1 MTEFNIGDTVQV
13 TSGAMAHSV
22 GTVVYLYEKT
32 GKYLV
37 RTGAGAQDYHAP
49 DEIELFNP

>member
-1 MTEFNIGDTVQV
+1 MTEFKIGDTVQV

-22 GTVVYLYEKT
+22 GTVVYLNEET

-37 RTGAGAQDYHAP
+37 RTGVGAQDYYSP
-49 DEIELFNP
+49 DEIELFKP

>member
-13 TSGAMAHSV
+13 ITGPLKHSV
-22 GTVVYLYEKT
+22 GTVVYHYEET

-37 RTGAGAQDYHAP
+37 RTGVGAQDYYAP

>member
-22 GTVVYLYEKT
+22 GTVVYLYEET

-37 RTGAGAQDYHAP
+37 RTGVGAQDYYSP
-49 DEIELFNP
+49 DEIELFKP

>member
-1 MTEFNIGDTVQV
+1 MTEFKIGDTVQV

-22 GTVVYLYEKT
+22 GTVVYLYEET

-37 RTGAGAQDYHAP
+37 RTGVGTQDYYSP
-49 DEIELFNP
+49 DEIELFKP

>member
-13 TSGAMAHSV
+13 TAGPMESSV

-37 RTGAGAQDYHAP
+37 RTGVGAQDYYAA
-49 DEIELFNP
+49 DEIELFKP